1 MLGNSNF
8 VGIKIQSEL
17 IQLLQ
22 AKTVAT
28 FSKIRLGEKSFSHS
42 AGKKC
47 FLYKKK
53 GKKKSYCK
61 EKIIISS
68 LFSGDMAAAHVIANA
83 LYF

>member
-53 GKKKSYCK
+53 GKKK
-61 EKIIISS
+61 IILQGKNYNFLLI
-68 LFSGDMAAAHVIANA
+68 LWRYGCCACHC
-83 LYF
+83 